1 MRSACSRWQT
11 GGRRR
16 RAVTK
21 RRYKI
26 SVSAE
31 VSGNSLQISLYRS
44 DALLLALSLSILI
57 VLWVVAGWRIVLVAT
72 AASAGGAA
80 LIDEVQRW
88 SAASSDTNSEAA
100 R

>member
-1 MRSACSRWQT
+1 M
-11 GGRRR
+11 
-16 RAVTK
+16 
-21 RRYKI
+21 
-26 SVSAE
+26 
-31 VSGNSLQISLYRS
+31 
-44 DALLLALSLSILI
+44 LALSLSILI